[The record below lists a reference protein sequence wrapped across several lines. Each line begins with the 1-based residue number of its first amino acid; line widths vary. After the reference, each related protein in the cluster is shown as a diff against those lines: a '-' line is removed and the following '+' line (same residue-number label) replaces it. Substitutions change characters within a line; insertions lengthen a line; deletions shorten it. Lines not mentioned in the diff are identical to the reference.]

1 MFKIKLR
8 ENEKLILASRQTEW
22 VWGKAVILVLVL
34 IYVPWAFYAQYELQN
49 MVAFRRILFFWTI
62 LVLLYALNKYLL
74 WLINS
79 YLITSQR
86 IISVEYKNLF
96 SKTVEEADILSIAS
110 ISVKTQ
116 GILESLFNTGKLV
129 INFAGTTKT
138 FEMHKVREPEELKE
152 TILEA
157 KNKLNT
163 LHVQGKAFN

>member
-22 VWGKAVILVLVL
+22 VWGKAVVLVLVL
-34 IYVPWAFYAQYELQN
+34 TYVPWAFYTKYELQDIT
-49 MVAFRRILFFWTI
+49 VLRRILFFWTV

-74 WLINS
+74 WLINT
-79 YLITSQR
+79 YLVTSQR

-96 SKTVEEADILSIAS
+96 SKTVEEADIQSIAS
-110 ISVKTQ
+110 ISCKTQ

-129 INFAGTTKT
+129 INFSGTAKT

-152 TILEA
+152 TILSA
-157 KNKLNT
+157 KNKLAG
-163 LHVQGKAFN
+163 LHV